1 MTSEGY
7 RDGLQRLFAEQQ
19 AARERW
25 LRQLPAELRALL
37 PLDATPI
44 AQGLELL
51 ADAVGIGQRVREA
64 QRAGSQANSA
74 VLHGR
79 VYGRG
84 AALPQETALA
94 AFADGARVR
103 EPLLLELAAA
113 VDGGE
118 LQQEVAALLG
128 RAPLPEPGA
137 PLDQQQLT
145 QALDA
150 VFTAQRAALLHC
162 ATRLDAVLD
171 G

>member
-1 MTSEGY
+1 MTSPGH

-25 LRQLPAELRALL
+25 LTQLPAELRALL

-51 ADAVGIGQRVREA
+51 ADAVGIGDRVRAA

-79 VYGRG
+79 VFGRG

-118 LQQEVAALLG
+118 LRAEVAALLAA
-128 RAPLPEPGA
+128 APLPEPGEETDGA
-137 PLDQQQLT
+137 RLT
-145 QALDA
+145 TRLDA

-162 ATRLDAVLD
+162 AARLDAVLD
-171 G
+171 D